1 MQKAIPSGTSTQR
14 LVLLQ
19 FVFILGFIM
28 VFALEQLFS
37 SLFDDLDKISKN
49 EQARLFI
56 GEQIFRDIESIETN
70 VYRMLIATGNHA
82 FQRIENNIFDDV
94 NHIKQSIEVLHKGG
108 SISQIIHLNMDTSDQ
123 IVKEVSYQ
131 PQESVAFIME
141 AIELSPLLKEVTDKT
156 SLLRSLLEAKETQ
169 RLQANSQD
177 QTDYE
182 KQIRFY
188 VKQIP
193 PFFIRLKENANRLSY
208 VAQQRLT
215 ELENSIAE
223 QKRYY
228 QTIKIILIIFVILA
242 VVGISVVFANQINRS
257 NRQLRETWQEML
269 LAKEAA
275 DQASRAKSDFVSRMS
290 HELRTPLNAIIGFA
304 QLLAMDKLTEQQSEQ
319 VKQINYAG
327 KHLLELI
334 NQVLDFAK
342 IDAGKFDNEYIPLHL
357 RELLEET
364 ISMQKNRIEQKGLQF
379 NLDLS
384 PDLPNYVL
392 GDPTRL
398 RQVLINLIGN
408 AVKFTDHGSIS
419 LSVQTLSD
427 DIVRFEV
434 TDTGIGINE
443 EAQARLFQAFTQA
456 DNSITRRYGGT
467 GLGLMLCKEIV
478 EAQQGQIGV
487 SSEVGKGSTFWFEL
501 PMPVTHQPSLHN
513 TTSTSDSD
521 TNIANRPTNT
531 IKTHNVHKAAIPLEM
546 ATLLLVEDNPI
557 NQMIATDFLERLN
570 IKHDIANNGQEAL
583 EYLASKSYDLVLLDL
598 EMPIMDGYTTITNI
612 REKEK
617 NSNTAERLTVIAMS
631 ANALSEEKQRAFD
644 LGVNDYITKPV
655 NFILLRD
662 MLEKWLMNQ
671 PKE

>member
-1 MQKAIPSGTSTQR
+1 
-14 LVLLQ
+14 
-19 FVFILGFIM
+19 
-28 VFALEQLFS
+28 
-37 SLFDDLDKISKN
+37 
-49 EQARLFI
+49 
-56 GEQIFRDIESIETN
+56 
-70 VYRMLIATGNHA
+70 
-82 FQRIENNIFDDV
+82 
-94 NHIKQSIEVLHKGG
+94 
-108 SISQIIHLNMDTSDQ
+108 
-123 IVKEVSYQ
+123 
-131 PQESVAFIME
+131 
-141 AIELSPLLKEVTDKT
+141 
-156 SLLRSLLEAKETQ
+156 
-169 RLQANSQD
+169 
-177 QTDYE
+177 
-182 KQIRFY
+182 
-188 VKQIP
+188 
-193 PFFIRLKENANRLSY
+193 
-208 VAQQRLT
+208 
-215 ELENSIAE
+215 
-223 QKRYY
+223 
-228 QTIKIILIIFVILA
+228 
-242 VVGISVVFANQINRS
+242 
-257 NRQLRETWQEML
+257 
-269 LAKEAA
+269 
-275 DQASRAKSDFVSRMS
+275 
-290 HELRTPLNAIIGFA
+290 
-304 QLLAMDKLTEQQSEQ
+304 MDKLTEQQSEQ

-342 IDAGKFDNEYIPLHL
+342 IEAGKFDNEYIPLHL

-434 TDTGIGINE
+434 TDTGIGMNE

-557 NQMIATDFLERLN
+557 NQMIATNFLERLN

-617 NSNTAERLTVIAMS
+617 NSNTAERLTIIAMS
-631 ANALSEEKQRAFD
+631 ANALSDEKQRAFD